1 MRKLSKAL
9 RVDLLRSVFSRFFLL
24 SIGLMLAWLMLC
36 GWTYYTS
43 DYAIRYGSVQLLLND
58 TLIEGSGFLY
68 LLPAVAASGYG
79 WSYCTDY
86 NSKFS
91 LEAQSRVGM
100 WAYSVSKVISVALAA
115 FLASALAMG
124 IYVLFLCTLGMK
136 PPVRED
142 AWGVV
147 AYMGLVAKG
156 QDLLYY
162 LARFLITGLTCSF
175 WAVTALTASAY
186 IPNRYVILFVPVI
199 LRYGADVLA
208 SMFPL
213 PRIISIGLI
222 TVAQPFDDDILS
234 LLWSVEYLLLLIVL
248 CGWLFCRRL
257 RKERG
262 Q

>member
-9 RVDLLRSVFSRFFLL
+9 RVDLLRSVFSGFFLL

-142 AWGVV
+142 AWG
-147 AYMGLVAKG
+147 GRRL
-156 QDLLYY
+156 
-162 LARFLITGLTCSF
+162 
-175 WAVTALTASAY
+175 
-186 IPNRYVILFVPVI
+186 
-199 LRYGADVLA
+199 YGAGRQGSGSAVLPGPVPDYRLDLQLLGCHGPDRLGLH
-208 SMFPL
+208 SQPL
-213 PRIISIGLI
+213 CDSVRAGHFALWRRRAGRHTISALYVFHQLGDC
-222 TVAQPFDDDILS
+222 VAAL
-234 LLWSVEYLLLLIVL
+234 
-248 CGWLFCRRL
+248 
-257 RKERG
+257 
-262 Q
+262 